1 MAPRQSAQRTAT
13 KSPLVVRRR
22 MTLLIAAVLIVGGA
36 AGLVQ
41 ALAGGE
47 RTASLPAASP
57 SGSPTASP
65 AAAATPGPTVPQISK
80 APNDFLIENL
90 RKRQFPGSP
99 IAFERVV
106 ADTPAFTKYA
116 ISYTSDALKI
126 TGLMAIPKQP
136 AMAATGNKYPAI
148 ILNHGYYPTESYR
161 PGNGTDREMDYLS
174 ARGYVTVAP
183 DYRNHAGSS
192 DFPDVYLTRVSYP
205 VDVLN
210 LVGSLKQEPR
220 VAADRIG
227 IWGHSMGGDVT
238 QKAVAIRPEELKA
251 VVVYGSLSA
260 TEAENREQIRTVFRR
275 PDYVA
280 EFDKRFGTPASAPD
294 VYAQLSPASYHQD
307 VTAPFSIHHGT
318 NDPQVPFAWSVKLR
332 DQLAAAGKPVEFFEY
347 PNGPHIF
354 QGQQW
359 ADFMNRINAFYD
371 RHLKG

>member
-1 MAPRQSAQRTAT
+1 MT
-13 KSPLVVRRR
+13 RRR
-22 MTLLIAAVLIVGGA
+22 MTLLIAAILIIGGV

-41 ALAGGE
+41 TLAGTE
-47 RTASLPAASP
+47 RTASLPVASP
-57 SGSPTASP
+57 GSSPTV
-65 AAAATPGPTVPQISK
+65 TPSAVPTAGPTVPQISK
-80 APNDFLIENL
+80 APDDFLIENL

-116 ISYTSDALKI
+116 ISYRSDALKI

-136 AMAATGNKYPAI
+136 ATAATDNKYPAI

-174 ARGYVTVAP
+174 ARGYVTAAP

-192 DFPDVYLTRVSYP
+192 DLPDVFLTRVSYP

-210 LVGSLKQEPR
+210 LVGALKSENR

-227 IWGHSMGGDVT
+227 IWGHSMGGEVT
-238 QKAVAIRPEELKA
+238 QKAVAVHPGDFKA
-251 VVVYGSLSA
+251 VVLYGSMSA
-260 TEAENREQIRTVFRR
+260 TEAENREQIRTAFRR

-280 EFDKRFGTPASAPD
+280 EFDKRFGTPQSAPE
-294 VYAQLSPASYHQD
+294 VYAKLSPATYLKD
-307 VTAPFSIHHGT
+307 VTAPVSIHHGT
-318 NDPQVPFAWSVKLR
+318 ADPQVPYAWSVKLR
-332 DQLAAAGKPVEFFEY
+332 DQLAAAGKPVEFFDY
-347 PNGPHIF
+347 PGGPHIF

-359 ADFMNRINAFYD
+359 ADFMSRINAFYD
-371 RHLKG
+371 THLKG